1 MDDPHEAEYGLQQ
14 WSAELDELTRQLSE
28 REDGII
34 NAHSEL
40 ERLGQSLKSQE
51 DVDRYNTMVEAYN
64 EGLNQYQELY
74 SDYERL
80 YGRYGEG
87 VVKYRELLGSG
98 AERAVSYRDEAE
110 RLIERNE
117 ELDVQMASQR
127 TNAATAATAAEREAA
142 LEAYG
147 KLEAEYDKNRSE
159 IARLNNEASEAQWEY
174 YSSLRLNDDFDALSA
189 PMGSQR
195 VAQGRA
201 GESPYYSGGTV
212 YDYINA
218 IGNARQ
224 MRGYDAEG
232 NEMQALGTMT
242 EDEVRIYNYLYATQ
256 GREAAKQFLSDI
268 RESLNQRLGTQRY
281 EDMSGIGRA
290 LYWIPAG
297 LDQFSSGI
305 QQLFTGN
312 AVPTSPT
319 QYTSSLIQQAAS
331 ERKHAI

>member
-1 MDDPHEAEYGLQQ
+1 MDASNTQASYSPRRSGGASSQIDDIYESALKKAREMDRQPKRQLTPSAPQLRDSTGRKEFSMLRPGASVSTEGATGQVRRALDRFSDRGMIDTVLHSETWDDPHEAEYGLQQ

-201 GESPYYSGGTV
+201 GESPYYFRRDSV
-212 YDYINA
+212 RLHKRDRKRA
-218 IGNARQ
+218 ADAR
-224 MRGYDAEG
+224 
-232 NEMQALGTMT
+232 
-242 EDEVRIYNYLYATQ
+242 I
-256 GREAAKQFLSDI
+256 
-268 RESLNQRLGTQRY
+268 
-281 EDMSGIGRA
+281 
-290 LYWIPAG
+290 
-297 LDQFSSGI
+297 
-305 QQLFTGN
+305 
-312 AVPTSPT
+312 
-319 QYTSSLIQQAAS
+319 
-331 ERKHAI
+331 